1 MLNELKTL
9 SDSIHDI
16 GISVAHWDD
25 KFKEIKT
32 ASPCFVVS
40 LSAVGTIMNIR
51 KLDADKTK
59 GLRTWQGGS
68 LGSTFPAFNFQ
79 PFYAFKEAK
88 GKGPTPKERAS
99 AIANL
104 VSLFRETGTLPKVDE
119 PLVEQERTNA
129 DNKTAKCLGKKCAD
143 EFFSRVCAHAEE
155 GDLLVRFRDAF
166 RSFMPPSASAESFNN
181 KLLNFL
187 RLCPNLGEI
196 QDLLVRT
203 SDVVLFFDVVD
214 TNMGVIASESTMKT
228 INERLLATKGSASVS
243 KSKDKMRNMP
253 GSIEVDAFGKM
264 LSADVK
270 VEKLP
275 EVKLPGVL
283 ANTKL
288 RSMTKD
294 APCQM
299 RYGLIDAESF
309 PVGAE
314 IRTMAKAAL
323 EWISSTDREGR
334 TWAKAGLNE
343 LVFAYPK
350 TLPPTP
356 PLLAR
361 MLGNGQLSGDKE
373 SQRKARF
380 EEYAKTALAGLRNLS
395 QNATPNT
402 EIEIF
407 AIKKAD
413 KARRKVVFYR
423 NYSLG
428 MLAKA
433 VDEWLAGGRN
443 IPDIR
448 FRKWP
453 SREKGEKAKKGTTP
467 VSVEFRA
474 PLPLVASKQI
484 FTRWSQSTDEEYEP
498 KFRPIPIHKQDKK
511 DKEGKIPLSD
521 GLELFL
527 GDSATTGLAQR
538 MLSLL
543 LQNSSGLCAA
553 AGNLSHRTK
562 DNVIANGRAASHL
575 ETALPLVGILLHKL
589 NHTKETYM
597 ENAPYLIGRF
607 LNLAD
612 GLHAVWCR
620 NVKEKDPLPPQLL
633 GSSLFASFQIN
644 PVQALASA
652 SLRMKPYWDWAKTN
666 QTKDAALSRWFV
678 GEFGRISSAI
688 VKAGIPSRLSDAD
701 KAEMLLGYL
710 ASSGKS
716 DSNESEPSDS
726 TDSPSANA

>member
-9 SDSIHDI
+9 SDSIRDI
-16 GISVAHWDD
+16 GISVANWDD

-32 ASPCFVVS
+32 TSPCFVVS
-40 LSAVGTIMNIR
+40 LSAEGTITDIR
-51 KLDADKTK
+51 KLDASKAK
-59 GLRTWQGGS
+59 VLRTWQGGS

-79 PFYAFKEAK
+79 PFCAFKETKGK

-104 VSLFRETGTLPKVDE
+104 MSVFRETGTLSKDDE
-119 PLVEQERTNA
+119 LLVEQERTNA

-143 EFFSRVCAHAEE
+143 EFFSRVCANAEE

-166 RSFMPPSASAESFNN
+166 RCFLPSGSSAESFNN
-181 KLLNFL
+181 KLLDFL

-203 SDVVLFFDVVD
+203 GDVVLFFDVVD
-214 TNMGVIASESTMKT
+214 TNMGVIASESTMNT
-228 INERLLATKGSASVS
+228 INERLLATKGSALAS
-243 KSKDKMRNMP
+243 KSKGKKRNKS
-253 GSIEVDAFGKM
+253 GSIEIDAFGKT
-264 LSADVK
+264 LSVDVK

-288 RSMTKD
+288 RSMAKD

-314 IRTMAKAAL
+314 IRTTAKAAL
-323 EWISSTDREGR
+323 EWISSADREGR

-361 MLGNGQLSGDKE
+361 MLGNGQSSSDKE
-373 SQRKARF
+373 SQQEARF
-380 EEYAKTALAGLRNLS
+380 EKYAQTALEGLRNLS

-402 EIEIF
+402 EIEVF

-428 MLAKA
+428 MLEKA
-433 VDEWLAGGRN
+433 VDEWLAGARN

-453 SREKGEKAKKGTTP
+453 RLVKGEKARKGTTP
-467 VSVEFRA
+467 VPAEFRA
-474 PLPLVASKQI
+474 PLPLATVGLAYEV
-484 FTRWSQSTDEEYEP
+484 WSQDGNVKVEP
-498 KFRPIPIHKQDKK
+498 KFRSALLYDGVPVF
-511 DKEGKIPLSD
+511 D

-527 GDSATTGLAQR
+527 GDPATTGLAQR

-543 LQNSSGLCAA
+543 LQNSTGLCAA
-553 AGNLSHRTK
+553 VGNISHRPM
-562 DNVIANGRAASHL
+562 DNVVANGFAVDHL

-612 GLHAVWCR
+612 GLHAVWCK
-620 NVKEKDPLPPQLL
+620 NVRDNQVPPQLL
-633 GSSLFASFQIN
+633 GSSLFASFQMN
-644 PVQALASA
+644 PVQAFASA

-666 QTKDAALSRWFV
+666 QTKDVALARWFV
-678 GEFGRISSAI
+678 GEFGRISAAI
-688 VKAGIPSRLSDAD
+688 VKAGIPSRLSDTD

-716 DSNESEPSDS
+716 DSNEPETSDS
-726 TDSPSANA
+726 TDSSSVNV